1 MRLLSLLAATLCLVA
16 CSTTPDSKTTLS
28 EKGYYDAAQ
37 KSLKYGNFENATKHL
52 EALES
57 HYPVGVYTE
66 QAQLDIIY
74 ARYKHLDYPGAVV
87 AAERFVRLH
96 PLNPQVDY
104 AYYLRALANYEADKD
119 AFLRFLPL
127 DTAHRDL
134 NNSRLAFDNFKE
146 MVTRFPDSAFAAD
159 ARQHMIAIRNQLAES
174 EMHAGR
180 YYLKR
185 KTYISAL
192 DRARWVVENY
202 PQTPQTPEALATIV
216 YCYEKLGM
224 NDLAQSNLA
233 LLKANYPDYIDAN
246 GRVKI
251 DLGPQ
256 NEDRSWLN
264 MATFN
269 LLGSKTKTEDKA
281 TAPH

>member
-1 MRLLSLLAATLCLVA
+1 MRLLSLLAATLCLAA
-16 CSTTPDSKTTLS
+16 CSTTPDSKTVLS
-28 EKGYYDAAQ
+28 EKGYYEAAQ

-57 HYPVGVYTE
+57 HYPVGIYTE

-74 ARYKHLDYPGAVV
+74 ARYKHLDYPGAIV
-87 AAERFVRLH
+87 AAERFIRLH
-96 PLNPQVDY
+96 PLNAQIDY
-104 AYYLRALANYEADKD
+104 AYYLRALSNYEADKD

-127 DTAHRDL
+127 NTAHRDL
-134 NNSRLAFDNFKE
+134 NNSRQAYDNFKE

-159 ARQHMIAIRNQLAES
+159 ARQHMIAIRNELAES

-185 KTYISAL
+185 KTWVSAL
-192 DRARWVVENY
+192 NRARWVLENF
-202 PQTPQTPEALATIV
+202 PQTPQTPEALATVI
-216 YCYEKLGM
+216 YCYQKLGM
-224 NDLAQSNLA
+224 NDLAQNNLA
-233 LLKANYPDYIDAN
+233 LLKSNYPDYIDAH

-256 NEDRSWLN
+256 NDERSWLN
-264 MATFN
+264 IATFN
-269 LLGSKTKTEDKA
+269 LLGRNPAKA
-281 TAPH
+281 DTTISH